1 MYWSGQIKLFVTRN
15 RQAASVGNVY
25 YLRALVVLTCFML
38 LFALSSCKKKEP
50 SEKGYSLR
58 SGGTINYFLGEPV
71 ALDPA
76 FSQEG
81 EGLQVTK
88 ELFDGL
94 IDYDPKTALAIPAV
108 ATKWKSNAAGDSWTF
123 QLRRGVKF
131 HNGREVTASDFVYAW
146 DRAAAKKTASEAA
159 YHLAPIKGFDKV
171 QKGKRS
177 HLSGVKA
184 VGKYKLQ
191 VNLKYPFSDFPLVL
205 GHPVFSPV
213 PKEEIKKGGR
223 RFADKPIGN
232 GPFAM
237 DGSWEHQKS
246 IKLKKFKRYY
256 GKKAYLDG
264 VNFKIM
270 GNDQTAFLQF
280 QGGGLDFS
288 PIPSGQI
295 KATAKQFGPD
305 ALVGQPQLVLQFY
318 GFNLRKAL
326 FRKNIKLRQAINYA
340 VNRGAIVSNVYE
352 NAYVAAGGI
361 VPPAIGDYK
370 RPATAYT
377 YSVSKA
383 KRLLKQAGYP
393 GGKGLP
399 PIKLIYDTGRGNED
413 PAQIVQQNLRD
424 IGITIE
430 LEGLEFGAFLKAL
443 REGKMSMFAAGWQAD
458 YPSRDAF
465 LYQLFYSK
473 SGDNVF
479 GFSDPKVDRLL
490 IKARKAV
497 KSSTRNRLYNEA
509 ENEILKQAPIVP
521 YAFVGT
527 RIVHSKQLKG
537 FERTALDNTPLDRVW
552 ISNN

>member
-1 MYWSGQIKLFVTRN
+1 
-15 RQAASVGNVY
+15 
-25 YLRALVVLTCFML
+25 ML
-38 LFALSSCKKKEP
+38 LFALSSCKKKE
-50 SEKGYSLR
+50 SSGTKGYSSR
-58 SGGTINYFLGEPV
+58 SGGTISYFLGEPI

-81 EGLQVTK
+81 EGMEVTK

-94 IDYDPKTALAIPAV
+94 IDYDPKTAKVKPAV

-123 QLRRGVKF
+123 WLRRGVKF
-131 HNGREVTASDFVYAW
+131 HNGREVTAADFVYAW
-146 DRAAAKKTASEAA
+146 DRVAAKKTASEVA
-159 YHLAPIKGFDKV
+159 YHLAPIKGFEKV

-177 HLSGVKA
+177 HLSGVKE
-184 VGKYKLQ
+184 VGKYKLK
-191 VNLKYPFSDFPLVL
+191 VNLIYPFSDFPLVL

-213 PKEEIKKGGR
+213 PKEEVKKGGR
-223 RFADKPIGN
+223 RFADKPVGN
-232 GPFAM
+232 GPFEM
-237 DGSWEHQKS
+237 DGPWEHKKS
-246 IKLKKFKRYY
+246 IKLKKYEKYY
-256 GKKAYLDG
+256 GKKAYLDR

-280 QGGGLDFS
+280 QGGGLDVS

-295 KATAKQFGPD
+295 SATVKQFGSD
-305 ALVGQPQLVLQFY
+305 TLVGQPLLVLQFY
-318 GFNLRKAL
+318 GFNLRKGV
-326 FRKNIKLRQAINYA
+326 FKKNVKLRQAINYA
-340 VNRGAIVSNVYE
+340 VDRGTIVSNVYE

-361 VPPAIGDYK
+361 VPPAVGDYK
-370 RPATAYT
+370 KPARAYA
-377 YSVSKA
+377 YSPNKA
-383 KRLLKQAGYP
+383 KRLLRQAGYP

-399 PIKLIYDTGRGNED
+399 TIKLIYDTGRGNEG

-424 IGITIE
+424 IGITVE

-490 IKARKAV
+490 IKARKAI
-497 KSSTRNRLYNEA
+497 KPTTRIRLYDEA

-521 YAFVGT
+521 YAYAGT
-527 RIVHSKQLKG
+527 RVVHARKVKG